1 MHVAFF
7 TNTYHPVVNGVVQS
21 IHDFRYALTGHGHQV
36 FVFAQH
42 VKNHED
48 KEPFIFR
55 YPAFKWPTRQ
65 EYPLT
70 IPLSPFVDWVLPSLK
85 LDVIH
90 SHHPVLIGNAAA
102 HQARQLDL
110 PLVFTHHTRYKMY
123 SHYVPLSSKLV
134 ETAIDQWLDD
144 YMSKCHHI
152 IVPSESVKQVL
163 ADEYGIT
170 SQITAVPT
178 GLNLSLYERINGQA
192 MRESKGWGQDTV
204 LVSVG
209 RLAKE
214 KNQETLLKAVA
225 QVMQAH
231 ANVRLVLIGDGDE
244 RKSLQKLAEQLGI
257 VGRIDFTGNLS
268 HEEVIAHLKGADI
281 FCFASVTE
289 TQGLVTMEALA
300 AGLPVVA
307 VDATGTRDVMDHD
320 QEGLLTDN
328 DSDALAQAIKE
339 VVTNTDLRE
348 RFKIAARKRAE
359 SLSIDAQAKKLVGVY
374 EQAIGDHKAGRL
386 VQVKRP
392 QKRKRWYQAI
402 DDWFEFERWAN

>member
-7 TNTYHPVVNGVVQS
+7 TNTYHPVVNGVVRS
-21 IHDFRYALTGHGHQV
+21 IHDFRYALTGQGHQV

-42 VKNHED
+42 VKNYQD

-170 SQITAVPT
+170 SQITVVPT
-178 GLNLSLYERINGQA
+178 GLNLLLYENIDGQA
-192 MRESKGWGQDTV
+192 VRETKGWGQDTV

-214 KNQETLLKAVA
+214 KNQEMLLQAVSH
-225 QVMQAH
+225 VMQTH

-244 RKSLQKLAEQLGI
+244 RKLLQKLAKQLDI
-257 VGRIDFTGNLS
+257 ANKVEFTGNMP
-268 HEEVIAHLKGADI
+268 HEEVIAHLKAADI
-281 FCFASVTE
+281 FCFASITE

-307 VDATGTRDVMDHD
+307 VDAPGTRDVMNHD
-320 QEGLLTDN
+320 QEGLLTAN
-328 DSDALAQAIKE
+328 DSRALAQAIE
-339 VVTNTDLRE
+339 TVITSQDLHQ
-348 RFKIAARKRAE
+348 RFKTAARNRAE
-359 SLSIDAQAKKLVGVY
+359 SLSIDAQVQKLVGVY
-374 EQAIGDHKAGRL
+374 EQAIADHKAGRL
-386 VQVKRP
+386 VRVKRP
-392 QKRKRWYQAI
+392 PKRKRWYQAI
-402 DDWFEFERWAN
+402 DDWFDFER

>member
-21 IHDFRYALTGHGHQV
+21 IHDFRYALAAQGHQV

-42 VKNHED
+42 VKNYQD

-55 YPAFKWPTRQ
+55 YPAFKWPTRH

-90 SHHPVLIGNAAA
+90 SHHPVLIGNAAV

-152 IVPSESVKQVL
+152 IVPSESIKQML
-163 ADEYGIT
+163 ANEYGIT
-170 SQITAVPT
+170 SQITALPT
-178 GLNLSLYERINGQA
+178 GLSLSLYQRTDGQA
-192 MRESKGWGQDTV
+192 VREAQGWGQDIV

-214 KNQETLLKAVA
+214 KNQDTLLKAVA
-225 QVMQAH
+225 QVMQTH

-244 RKSLQKLAEQLGI
+244 RKWLKKLAGELGI
-257 VGRIDFTGNLS
+257 TGRVEFTGNMP
-268 HEEVIAHLKGADI
+268 HQEVVAYLKAADI
-281 FCFASVTE
+281 FCFASITE

-307 VDATGTRDVMDHD
+307 VDAAGTNDVMENRR
-320 QEGLLTDN
+320 EGFLTEN
-328 DSDALAQAIKE
+328 NSEALAQAINQLIIDKS
-339 VVTNTDLRE
+339 LRE
-348 RFKIAARKRAE
+348 QFKAAAHKRAE
-359 SLSIDAQAKKLVGVY
+359 SLSIEAQAQKLLGVY

-386 VQVKRP
+386 VQVQRP
-392 QKRKRWYQAI
+392 KPDKSKRKHWYQAI
-402 DDWFEFERWAN
+402 DDWFDF

>member
-1 MHVAFF
+1 
-7 TNTYHPVVNGVVQS
+7 
-21 IHDFRYALTGHGHQV
+21 
-36 FVFAQH
+36 
-42 VKNHED
+42 
-48 KEPFIFR
+48 
-55 YPAFKWPTRQ
+55 
-65 EYPLT
+65 
-70 IPLSPFVDWVLPSLK
+70 
-85 LDVIH
+85 
-90 SHHPVLIGNAAA
+90 
-102 HQARQLDL
+102 
-110 PLVFTHHTRYKMY
+110 
-123 SHYVPLSSKLV
+123 
-134 ETAIDQWLDD
+134 
-144 YMSKCHHI
+144 MSKCHHI

-163 ADEYGIT
+163 VDEYGIT

-178 GLNLSLYERINGQA
+178 GLNLSPYESTDGQVVRKA
-192 MRESKGWGQDTV
+192 KGWGQDIV

-214 KNQETLLKAVA
+214 KNQETLLQAVG
-225 QVMQAH
+225 QVMQTH

-244 RKSLQKLAEQLGI
+244 RKSLQKLAQQLGI
-257 VGRIDFTGNLS
+257 VDRVELTGNLP

-307 VDATGTRDVMDHD
+307 VDATGTGDVMDHD

-328 DSDALAQAIKE
+328 DSRALAQALDRVI
-339 VVTNTDLRE
+339 TNESLRD
-348 RFKIAARKRAE
+348 RFRTAARKRAE
-359 SLSIDAQAKKLVGVY
+359 SLSIDAQTKKLVGVY

-402 DDWFEFERWAN
+402 DDWLEFER